1 MAFNVKLFPAYQSVR
16 KTNCCRRGNGQPS
29 FSLSSPTDKGANDDG
44 YSTARDDLT
53 PQDYLA
59 FAKQWQALGATII
72 GGCCGIGPEHIA
84 LLDALKD

>member
-1 MAFNVKLFPAYQSVR
+1 M
-16 KTNCCRRGNGQPS
+16 QPFLPDRQRS
-29 FSLSSPTDKGANDDG
+29 NNDG

-59 FAKQWQALGATII
+59 FAKQWQALSATII